1 MAFSLLSEMHSWLH
15 KLNPSLGEAGRGKRV
30 LRLEAIVSYT
40 LRWRVNL
47 NCMRPY
53 QHLVITFR
61 INSFICDYSLL
72 FISVVVLVSEL

>member
-15 KLNPSLGEAGRGKRV
+15 KLNPSFGEAEKGKRV
-30 LRLEAIVSYT
+30 LRLAAIVSYT

-47 NCMRPY
+47 NCMRPC

-61 INSFICDYSLL
+61 SYKFSHL
-72 FISVVVLVSEL
+72 